1 MRETVAVMQPD
12 LILSLALSARILPA
26 TSEGDGSA
34 RRGGTGWK
42 STEHFSTVAEGALG
56 AAVLGRQ
63 ALRLQWRNCNFAPQ
77 IQSTT

>member
-1 MRETVAVMQPD
+1 MVTEPVEMRETVAVMQPD

-42 STEHFSTVAEGALG
+42 STEHFSTV
-56 AAVLGRQ
+56 
-63 ALRLQWRNCNFAPQ
+63 LRGPWGQQCWADRH
-77 IQSTT
+77 